1 MIDVLLQVKLILLY
15 GIIILSIYTIAL
27 LMIGPL
33 KLIGKIGAK
42 LMVGGLAGSAL
53 SLSHQI
59 MDHVTYCTNRDKG
72 KNFANYDQRHEKRN
86 GRNTGK
92 GGLAS

>member
-1 MIDVLLQVKLILLY
+1 MIDILLQVKLILLY

-42 LMVGGLAGSAL
+42 LMVGGLCIFILNYIFSVFNVDLNIGINLVTSFCTAYLGMFGVLAI
-53 SLSHQI
+53 SLI
-59 MDHVTYCTNRDKG
+59 KY
-72 KNFANYDQRHEKRN
+72 
-86 GRNTGK
+86 
-92 GGLAS
+92 LL